1 MPLWKNTQHAFT
13 AGQLDTHVMGRQ
25 DMDRYFKGATLLKN
39 FLVKRQG
46 CISKRRG
53 TDLTANLDGL
63 LGTTY
68 DGTPIVPDKMRLVPV
83 TNGDDG
89 RYLILS
95 GGLAF
100 VADRA
105 GLLTTDRRRVRTV
118 PPYVGQD
125 EYGRK
130 TISGGNDRMYNPSMP
145 IEVIHVVAPGV
156 YENSL
161 HVSLS
166 DAFNSAKDG
175 DTIRL
180 HDDLMMSGSGG
191 WVSEDGIVLAMT
203 YDRTTRR
210 WTTTYA
216 NFMRVSDEVDESSDV
231 VYFPEGNFTAL
242 RIQLLQSGFTAKS
255 ENWSFSDSGNWTIS
269 RYSTGSGGW
278 QITDGTHTYQKSGGS
293 ENDTSVTIPTTQV
306 TATRTDS
313 SSAEWTFSDGGDWT
327 CVYEVVQTPSG
338 GSMWAWHL
346 TRDGESY
353 VKSGASSTTSI
364 TFDTGSCTC
373 TRGRKRV
380 TLDLYGYQM
389 TFVGATNVVNMGVC
403 MDLTV
408 TSQRLGAKVV
418 TLQNGNWAAFGA
430 KKNATLTVCGDIGWE
445 CLAESQGAF
454 LSSYDT
460 ALLTINS
467 GKFERKVAGNG
478 TLVSFSSASGAPAGV
493 INGGTFKGIS
503 KIAGPDY
510 VNYTNGLMSGYV
522 TVNGGEFVMDAQAGE
537 NSFIFVNGSYA
548 RLTINGGRFK
558 TSGCKFFQRA
568 DDSSGF
574 NLVRGQFSRVDGMA
588 ENVYSLSG
596 NALADIIEAGSVLN
610 EAQPDADGCYGV
622 KVSGEGDY
630 AWSGITQSGEIYRI
644 AIPYADADLA
654 DLCIRQSG
662 DTLFI
667 AHRDYPPAK
676 ITFDTHG
683 FAFFDEIAFDN
694 TDHRPPEI
702 TSCVM
707 EGQNEKETNEWPDE
721 FTTPPSW
728 LDNTQRAAVTAFM
741 NACKALGTVTNAGFS
756 GNKADG
762 SDGSCSYA
770 CSYTCTSVSKDYAT
784 GKKTTT
790 VSVKSFTKSITKEVT
805 TTYTDGQASG
815 STTNT
820 ITTPGS
826 AENSASATSVI
837 TTRTVRYVATYVRDG
852 KESRPSNPV
861 AIDYDMPWAN
871 SATVKIRLSRGRNDA
886 EPDYYNVYK
895 DNGNGYGLIATVGT
909 EKAITTLDGYIDT
922 YRLYMPV
929 AKPFRLQ
936 SVYDW
941 EEAKG
946 WSAGSVI
953 KRVLSGRQ
961 KEISGST
968 GGDVSLVSTTS
979 NASNGI
985 VVELTGE
992 DVKFKA
998 VSVSLDG
1005 RMYDAENDVC
1015 YLIPSYSRV
1024 RCTIT
1029 YVDTEGSTQTAYK
1042 AERPVKKFGAN
1053 GTKSYMDWPAQ
1064 WQGKHRTYFN
1074 APNGDTVM
1082 GLLLGEGDQSALFN
1096 ATMRRLTFDFSD
1108 VYTNIDHVTKVA
1120 FTFTDYY
1127 YSDWIDVN
1135 TQRQG
1140 VIRGITFTDSMLGSG
1155 ATVADV
1161 DDDYINP
1168 DMTITPPDD
1177 RFDPHFGET
1186 DDYPGCV
1193 GIYEQRLVF
1202 ASTRGAPSTIWMS
1215 RIADLYNFTAHES
1228 IREDDALEL
1237 TLAATEF
1244 PNINH
1249 LVMGRDLMLFGDGG
1263 EWLIAP
1269 VSGNALTYK
1278 TASAKLQSMVGS
1290 DRALQPLQLADE
1302 TLFAERGGTCLRTIN
1317 YNYSSDSYQS
1327 EDLSV
1332 IAQSIFRANPIVSM
1346 AYKQHP
1352 DSIVECV
1359 LADGR
1364 VATLVYMKEQE
1375 VAAWSVQELGGGWKA
1390 KEIVTPKCIVD
1401 GTTEMMLLV
1410 EKDGVY
1416 QLWKVRNDSDAPT
1429 AANQVILDGMHIE
1442 TSSEPT
1448 GTEEVG
1454 VALGDG
1460 TYAVG
1465 WPIVSEMVTVR
1476 PEPERAQTMQMEIK
1490 NATESEIRVIGA
1502 STFRVK
1508 PYNIQTGWR
1517 DVVLPVVRSGTGVTL
1532 AEKDCKK
1539 LMTGTNN
1546 RDGRIHIL
1554 HAEPW
1559 PITILSISNTYQVEY
1574 ENGGKEQ

>member
-1 MPLWKNTQHAFT
+1 MPLWKNTQHSFA

-25 DMDRYFKGATLLKN
+25 DLDKYAHGATLLKN

-53 TDLTANLDGL
+53 TDLTADLSGL

-68 DGTPIVPDKMRLVPV
+68 DGTPISPDKMRLVPV

-100 VADRA
+100 VADRD
-105 GLLTTDRRRVRTV
+105 GLLMTDNSRVRSV

-130 TISGGNDRMYNPSMP
+130 TISGGNDRMYNPSLP
-145 IEVIHVVAPGV
+145 VEVIHVVAPGV
-156 YENSL
+156 YENSR
-161 HVSLS
+161 HVSIA
-166 DAFNSAKDG
+166 DAFSAAKDG

-180 HDDLMMSGSGG
+180 HDDLMMSSRGG
-191 WVSEDGIVLAMT
+191 WVSDGGSALSMS
-203 YDRTTRR
+203 YDRSTRR
-210 WTTTYA
+210 WTTTYGS
-216 NFMRVSDEVDESSDV
+216 FTRVSDEVDESSDV
-231 VYFPEGNFTAL
+231 VYFPAVPFTAY
-242 RIQLLQSGFTAKS
+242 RIQLIQPGVAARSDR
-255 ENWSFSDSGNWTIS
+255 WSFSDGGAWTMS
-269 RYSTGSGGW
+269 RANSAW
-278 QITDGTHTYQKSGGS
+278 QITDGTHTYSTSAGNLDS
-293 ENDTSVTIPTTQV
+293 TSVTIPTAQV

-313 SSAEWTFSDGGDWT
+313 SSTEWTFSDGGAWT
-327 CVYEVVQTPSG
+327 CAYELVPIPGSG
-338 GSMWAWHL
+338 TGWAWHL
-346 TRDGESY
+346 YRDGESF
-353 VKSGASSTTSI
+353 VKTGVSSSATSV
-364 TFDTGSCTC
+364 TFDTATVTC
-373 TRGRKRV
+373 TRQRKRL
-380 TLDLYGYQM
+380 TLDLYGYTM
-389 TFVGATNVVNMGVC
+389 TFEGTTCEVSMGVC

-418 TLQNGNWAAFGA
+418 AIQNGNWGAFDA
-430 KKNATLTVCGDIGWE
+430 QKNATITVDGGITWE
-445 CLAESQGAF
+445 CLAASQGRF
-454 LSSYDT
+454 LRTIDS
-460 ALLTINS
+460 AVVTINS
-467 GKFERKVAGNG
+467 GTFERKVAGSG
-478 TLVSFSSASGAPAGV
+478 GLLSFGYASGATGGV
-493 INGGTFKGIS
+493 INGGVFRGIA
-503 KIAGPDY
+503 KVAGSTA
-510 VNYTNGLMSGYV
+510 VNSIVICGSL
-522 TVNGGEFVMDAQAGE
+522 TVNGGEFEMDAPDGE
-537 NSFIFVNGSYA
+537 SSCIFDNGSYTG
-548 RLTINGGRFK
+548 LTINGGRFK
-558 TSGCKFFQRA
+558 TSGCKFFRRA
-568 DDSSGF
+568 NNSTDF
-574 NLVRGQFSRVDGMA
+574 NLVRGQFSRSDGMA
-588 ENVYSLSG
+588 ETVVSLPG
-596 NALADIIEAGSVLN
+596 NTLADIIESGSVLN
-610 EAQPDADGCYGV
+610 EAQPDADGCYGA

-630 AWSGITQSGEIYRI
+630 AWNGVAYSRTIYRI
-644 AIPYADADLA
+644 AVPYADADLA

-667 AHRDYPPAK
+667 AHRSYPPAK
-676 ITFDTHG
+676 ITFSTKG
-683 FAFFDEIAFDN
+683 FAFFDEISFDN

-707 EGQNEKETNEWPDE
+707 EGQEEKETDEWPAE
-721 FTTPPSW
+721 FDDPPSW
-728 LDNTQRAAVTAFM
+728 LSSGQKAAVTAFKT
-741 NACKALGTVTNAGFS
+741 ACKALGTVTDAGFS

-770 CSYTCTSVSKDYAT
+770 CTFTCTSVKKDYT
-784 GKKTTT
+784 SGKKTTT
-790 VSVKSFTKSITKEVT
+790 ISVKSFTKSITKEET
-805 TTYTDGQASG
+805 TTYVDGLATG
-815 STTNT
+815 STTKT

-861 AIDYDMPWAN
+861 AVDYDMPWAN
-871 SATVKIRLSRGRNDA
+871 SASVKIRLARGRNDA

-895 DNGNGYGLIATVGT
+895 DNGNGYGLIATTGT

-922 YRLYMPV
+922 YQIYMPV

-936 SVYDW
+936 NVYDW

-961 KEISGST
+961 REISAST

-979 NASNGI
+979 NASKGI

-1029 YVDTEGSTQTAYK
+1029 YADANGVKHTAYSVTQ
-1042 AERPVKKFGAN
+1042 PSKKFGRY
-1053 GTKSYMDWPAQ
+1053 GSTSYIDWPAQ
-1064 WQGKHRTYFN
+1064 WQGKTRAYFT
-1074 APNGDTVM
+1074 APNGDTVV
-1082 GLLLGEGDQSALFN
+1082 GLLLGEGDQSDLFN
-1096 ATMRRLTFDFSD
+1096 ATMRRLTFDFSG
-1108 VYTNIDHVTKVA
+1108 VYADIAYVTKVA
-1120 FTFTDYY
+1120 FTFTDSY
-1127 YSDWIDVN
+1127 YSDWIN
-1135 TQRQG
+1135 TSTQRQG
-1140 VIRGITFTDSMLGSG
+1140 VIRGITFTNSTFGTASSF
-1155 ATVADV
+1155 ADV

-1168 DMTITPPDD
+1168 DMTVTPPNDQY
-1177 RFDPHFGET
+1177 DPHFGGT
-1186 DDYPGCV
+1186 DEYPGCV

-1202 ASTRGAPSTIWMS
+1202 ASSRGYPSTVWMS
-1215 RIADLYNFTAHES
+1215 RIADLYNFTVHES

-1263 EWLIAP
+1263 EWLISP
-1269 VSGNALTYK
+1269 VTGNALTYK
-1278 TASAKLQSMVGS
+1278 TASAKLQSMIGS
-1290 DRALQPLQLADE
+1290 DRAIQPLQLADE

-1317 YNYSSDSYQS
+1317 YNYTSDSYQS
-1327 EDLSV
+1327 NDLSV
-1332 IAQSIFRANPIVSM
+1332 IAQSIFRANAIVSM

-1359 LADGR
+1359 LNDGR
-1364 VATLVYMKEQE
+1364 VGTLVYMKEQE

-1390 KEIVTPKCIVD
+1390 REIVTPKCIVD

-1416 QLWKVRNDSDAPT
+1416 QLWKVRNDNDAPVD
-1429 AANQVILDGMHIE
+1429 ANQVILDGMHIE

-1460 TYAVG
+1460 TYAIG
-1465 WPIVSEMVTVR
+1465 WPVVSEFVSVR
-1476 PEPERAQTMQMEIK
+1476 PEPERGATAQMEIK

-1502 STFRVK
+1502 STFSVK
-1508 PYNIQTGWR
+1508 PFAIDTGWR
-1517 DVVLPVVRSGTGVTL
+1517 EVVLPVVRNGSGVTL
-1532 AEKDCKK
+1532 AEKDCKR

-1546 RDGRIHIL
+1546 RDGRIHL
-1554 HAEPW
+1554 KHAEPW
-1559 PITILSISNTYQVEY
+1559 PLTILSISNTYQVEY
-1574 ENGGKEQ
+1574 ENREAEGEGQ